1 MSIRPSSHWP
11 RKANMQTFPDAGEAN
26 IFQRASVG
34 LLRFWRSCL
43 GEVYESCRVYALML
57 ARPPLQHSKNL
68 IQPAAMEQSM
78 SQAVKT
84 TDHDEIRTWAEERNG
99 RPAVIRTK
107 GRKGGVLRIDFGE
120 PEDDLK
126 EIEWD
131 EFFEIL
137 DRKSVV

>member
-1 MSIRPSSHWP
+1 
-11 RKANMQTFPDAGEAN
+11 
-26 IFQRASVG
+26 
-34 LLRFWRSCL
+34 
-43 GEVYESCRVYALML
+43 ML
-57 ARPPLQHSKNL
+57 ARPPLQHSKNR
-68 IQPAAMEQSM
+68 IQPAAMEQAM

-107 GRKGGVLRIDFGE
+107 GRKGGVLRLDFGE

-131 EFFEIL
+131 EFFEIFDDANLAFL
-137 DRKSVV
+137 DRTGVVEGKSASVGLSPSGPRKSNKKKKKK

>member
-1 MSIRPSSHWP
+1 
-11 RKANMQTFPDAGEAN
+11 
-26 IFQRASVG
+26 
-34 LLRFWRSCL
+34 
-43 GEVYESCRVYALML
+43 
-57 ARPPLQHSKNL
+57 
-68 IQPAAMEQSM
+68 M

-131 EFFEIL
+131 EFFEIFDDANL
-137 DRKSVV
+137 AFLHQDETGEGDERRFSKFVNRYDQFFSEFAKASSASAALPSVICREIGRPSW

>member
-1 MSIRPSSHWP
+1 
-11 RKANMQTFPDAGEAN
+11 
-26 IFQRASVG
+26 
-34 LLRFWRSCL
+34 
-43 GEVYESCRVYALML
+43 ML
-57 ARPPLQHSKNL
+57 ARPPLQHSKNR
-68 IQPAAMEQSM
+68 IQPAAMEQAM

-131 EFFEIL
+131 EFFEIFDDANL
-137 DRKSVV
+137 AFLHQDRKSTRLNSSH